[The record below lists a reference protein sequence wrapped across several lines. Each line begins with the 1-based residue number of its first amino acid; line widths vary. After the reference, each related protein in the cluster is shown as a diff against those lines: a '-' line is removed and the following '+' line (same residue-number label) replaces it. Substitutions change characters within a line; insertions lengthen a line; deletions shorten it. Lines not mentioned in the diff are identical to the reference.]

1 MKRFVQENREDGSL
15 RVIGDSLKEFGDV
28 GNPEGR
34 FKTAANFEEPIP
46 KTQVFRAFAAYACRG
61 HLMRF
66 TSYRIS

>member
-1 MKRFVQENREDGSL
+1 L
-15 RVIGDSLKEFGDV
+15 RVISDSLEKFGDV
-28 GNPEGR
+28 RNPEGR

-46 KTQVFRAFAAYACRG
+46 ETQVFRVFVADACRG